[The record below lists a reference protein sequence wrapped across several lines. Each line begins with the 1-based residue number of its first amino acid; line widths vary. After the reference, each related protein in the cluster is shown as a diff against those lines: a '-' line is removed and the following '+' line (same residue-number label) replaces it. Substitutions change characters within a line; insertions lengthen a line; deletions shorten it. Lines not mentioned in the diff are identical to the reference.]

1 MDPIRPSGMSLGV
14 FLVSSAMFAMLSK
27 PLYAKYTTAT
37 ARNTPGTPYGTNGV
51 RLLGFAW
58 KNPATMMNAITSRC
72 TVDAT
77 QLTREL
83 PLVLSI
89 AMVAVA
95 AITADAMGSSS
106 S

>member
-1 MDPIRPSGMSLGV
+1 MGMG
-14 FLVSSAMFAMLSK
+14 
-27 PLYAKYTTAT
+27 AT
-37 ARNTPGTPYGTNGV
+37 A
-51 RLLGFAW
+51 
-58 KNPATMMNAITSRC
+58 
-72 TVDAT
+72 DAT